1 MSVVLQSCRYKICVT
16 ICVWPFDS
24 ERKRNLRKP
33 TSKLSHWWRWRWWRH
48 WFWHSKTQ
56 SREAHMLIRGESLQ
70 TSMCIHLLTLARV
83 TCSRIT
89 CTVETQQ
96 EKKEK
101 NTVWMSI
108 EYYSVN
114 WSSDT
119 SETDW
124 LWMWRCFMATMN
136 EMAWCGVSDFLK
148 VKFWDVSSWT
158 SEAGGVAHL
167 SLLQRLA
174 AIKFQARTT
183 PPKKCTPFF
192 FLAHISADEAVDSAP

>member
-1 MSVVLQSCRYKICVT
+1 MKMM
-16 ICVWPFDS
+16 
-24 ERKRNLRKP
+24 
-33 TSKLSHWWRWRWWRH
+33 
-48 WFWHSKTQ
+48 KT
-56 SREAHMLIRGESLQ
+56 LI
-70 TSMCIHLLTLARV
+70 LTLEDTVQGSPHVDQR
-83 TCSRIT
+83 RIFANFHAHSFINLGKSNMQSHHLHSWDAT
-89 CTVETQQ
+89 R
-96 EKKEK
+96 KKRK

-119 SETDW
+119 SEADW